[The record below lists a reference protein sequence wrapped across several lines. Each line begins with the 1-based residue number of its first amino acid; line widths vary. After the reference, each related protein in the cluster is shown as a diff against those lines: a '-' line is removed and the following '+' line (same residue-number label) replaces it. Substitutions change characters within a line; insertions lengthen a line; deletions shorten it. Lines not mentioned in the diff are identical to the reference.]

1 MTTDALE
8 AVFRACCFMI
18 DGTYLHAQHQ
28 SPFSNTYTMIMG
40 FNRQLPLFIVF
51 AGAIFL
57 VQRKLS
63 LNLQTVLLNH
73 ESSSA
78 YLHQDDDEKHTQQQP
93 QQPPLDSAVPQKQ
106 EERRNIT
113 SITVPPASEYPT
125 NDNESVPRSSNEQIR
140 TPAHQSDT
148 TTLQNNNRKNATK
161 KSPNVL
167 YTVFA
172 GRKNRML
179 LQEPYWAE
187 MHRLGQIDKVH
198 LWNYTLHNRFTTEN
212 LQYLR
217 HVERKYPFVTIM
229 EPSLVEMPET
239 LWFDSNHSLKDNVI
253 ANYGNGRATFRW
265 PGVRWY
271 TEYYRY
277 YSVNP
282 YDGVIIKADD
292 DIVYVNSSMV
302 RPFAEY
308 LWNHANVFLLSAS
321 VVNQGLCAHYQQVHG
336 AIPTELM
343 ELPLPG
349 NGMGD
354 LHDNATNALKLHLY
368 FLNTLPNFSF
378 RNRNIIHLTIPLM
391 STLLP
396 FGGGIFTT
404 RFNSFKKCC
413 MRKDDITMKGPLRG
427 MPYGNEST
435 KREFTCLLW
444 WRTRRLELKTK

>member
-1 MTTDALE
+1 VA
-8 AVFRACCFMI
+8 F
-18 DGTYLHAQHQ
+18 
-28 SPFSNTYTMIMG
+28 
-40 FNRQLPLFIVF
+40 FIVF
-51 AGAIFL
+51 AGAIFI

-63 LNLQTVLLNH
+63 WNLQTVLMNH
-73 ESSSA
+73 ESS
-78 YLHQDDDEKHTQQQP
+78 YLQDHDKKHTVLSQKHHEQQQ
-93 QQPPLDSAVPQKQ
+93 LDSDIKQKQ

-113 SITVPPASEYPT
+113 STTLPTTSEYQT
-125 NDNESVPRSSNEQIR
+125 NDNESVPSNKEQIR
-140 TPAHQSDT
+140 TAQSDT
-148 TTLQNNNRKNATK
+148 TTTPNTKKNATK
-161 KSPNVL
+161 SPRVL
-167 YTVFA
+167 YTIFA

-187 MHRLGQIDKVH
+187 MHRMGQIDQVH
-198 LWNYTLHNRFTTEN
+198 LWNYTLNNRFTTEN

-239 LWFDSNHSLKDNVI
+239 LWFDLNHSLKDDVI
-253 ANYGNGRATFRW
+253 ANYGNGRATFQW

-308 LWNHANVFLLSAS
+308 LWNHADVFLLSAS

-336 AIPTELM
+336 AIPKDLM
-343 ELPLPG
+343 DLPMPG

-368 FLNTLPNFSF
+368 FLKHATKFFIPQPEYYAFGFTINVNFIAIRGRDFYNTFELIQEMLVEEG
-378 RNRNIIHLTIPLM
+378 RYYDEGAITWEAIRKRKYQEGIYMPLVVAHA
-391 STLLP
+391 TY
-396 FGGGIFTT
+396 GAQ
-404 RFNSFKKCC
+404 FKVA
-413 MRKDDITMKGPLRG
+413 RKVLDAYVHYGKTERADLYGDILNDWSPQ
-427 MPYGNEST
+427 E
-435 KREFTCLLW
+435 E
-444 WRTRRLELKTK
+444 E

>member
-1 MTTDALE
+1 
-8 AVFRACCFMI
+8 
-18 DGTYLHAQHQ
+18 
-28 SPFSNTYTMIMG
+28 MIMG

-63 LNLQTVLLNH
+63 LNLQTVLINH

-93 QQPPLDSAVPQKQ
+93 QPPLDSAVPRKQ
-106 EERRNIT
+106 EEHRNTT
-113 SITVPPASEYPT
+113 SFTVPPTSAYPT
-125 NDNESVPRSSNEQIR
+125 NGIESVPSRKEQIR
-140 TPAHQSDT
+140 TAAHQSDT
-148 TTLQNNNRKNATK
+148 TTLQNDNRKNATK

-198 LWNYTLHNRFTTEN
+198 LWNYTLHNRFTMEN

-239 LWFDSNHSLKDNVI
+239 LWFDSNHSLRDNVI

-308 LWNHANVFLLSAS
+308 LWNHENVFLLSAS

-336 AIPTELM
+336 AIPKQLM
-343 ELPLPG
+343 DLPMPG

-368 FLNTLPNFSF
+368 FLKHASKFFIPQPEYYPFDYTINVNFIAIRGRDFHNTFQLIQEMLHEEG
-378 RNRNIIHLTIPLM
+378 RYYDEGAITWDAIRKRKYQEGIYMPLVVAHA
-391 STLLP
+391 T
-396 FGGGIFTT
+396 FGAQNKVT
-404 RFNSFKKCC
+404 RKVLDAYVQYGKTE
-413 MRKDDITMKGPLRG
+413 RADLYEDILNDWSPQ
-427 MPYGNEST
+427 E
-435 KREFTCLLW
+435 EA
-444 WRTRRLELKTK
+444 